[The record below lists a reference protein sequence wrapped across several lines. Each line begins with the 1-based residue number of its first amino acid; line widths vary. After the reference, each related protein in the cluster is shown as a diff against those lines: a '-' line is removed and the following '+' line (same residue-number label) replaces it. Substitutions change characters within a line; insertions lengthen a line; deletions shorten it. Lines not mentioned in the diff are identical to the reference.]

1 MRIFKKTIAALK
13 MIILKNEK
21 HFIITKLREK
31 IIFEKIRK
39 ILESG
44 FFPESGFF
52 RIFFHP
58 KPGQF
63 HVDSGNLNF
72 MKICLELAAQP

>member
-21 HFIITKLREK
+21 QFIITKLREK

-52 RIFFHP
+52 RIFFRP

-72 MKICLELAAQP
+72 IKIC